1 MLLIEIILTLIK
13 YFFMSGA
20 DLLQRTVLN
29 VVSAS
34 DIVLA
39 SSAKVPGSIPS
50 QGQCHAKD
58 VIKRMTTQNRQ
69 KAKKNKKYRI
79 RLVSIYH
86 MYTISRYSNSPVHTN
101 IT

>member
-13 YFFMSGA
+13 YLFMSGA

-58 VIKRMTTQNRQ
+58 VINRMTTQNRQ
-69 KAKKNKKYRI
+69 KLNAKRIKNIVSAWYRFI
-79 RLVSIYH
+79 
-86 MYTISRYSNSPVHTN
+86 ISD
-101 IT
+101 